1 MDKKNISSRFEK
13 RKEKKRQQKLVTYLL
28 RVKVINDVE
37 FGKYANP

>member
-37 FGKYANP
+37 FEKYANP